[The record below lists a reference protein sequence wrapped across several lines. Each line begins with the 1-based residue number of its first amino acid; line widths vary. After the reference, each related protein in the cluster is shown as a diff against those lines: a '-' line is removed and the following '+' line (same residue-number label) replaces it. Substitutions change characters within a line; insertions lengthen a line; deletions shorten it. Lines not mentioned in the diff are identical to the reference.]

1 VNRANS
7 PFDLRLPRALA
18 ALVAAVGLLALS
30 ACGGGGGDGPTGGT
44 PTPPG
49 QTVTISGKITFDRI
63 PFKTA
68 LNAVGLD
75 PNQPVESPA
84 RGVVVEAL
92 SASSTLASTTTDTSG
107 NYSLSVPVSTQV
119 KIRAKAQMTKTGT
132 APTWDFKVLNNT
144 NSDAL
149 YALDGSFADSGTA
162 ASTRNLRAA
171 SGWNGTTY
179 VDANRSAAPFAILDT
194 VYKAQQLVL
203 SAVPATAF
211 PALSLFWSSKNTSS
225 DSFCPDTGN
234 ILTSVYFGFDAG
246 DTDDCATPQAGV
258 DGIYILGDFASGNGD
273 TDEFDQH
280 VIAHEFGHYLE
291 DKFSR
296 TDSIGGNHSI
306 GDLLDLR
313 VAFGEGW
320 GDAFSGMALND
331 PVYKDSQSG
340 VNAQTGFNLDA
351 DNSGQKGSYSEASV
365 FQFLWDVF
373 DAGTESGDTVALG
386 FTPIW
391 NTFIGAEKTTTA
403 LTSIYSFS
411 SALIAD
417 NSSAAS
423 GIRALL
429 NREQIFGTDAF
440 ASGETNFAG
449 KTTPPNTLDPL
460 YTTIT
465 LGSSVQVCGTRDF
478 GTNNKLGNR
487 RFLRLDLATSRAL
500 QITAI
505 GPATVVPVAADPDIG
520 LWGRGYIARSEAEGV
535 TETFNTAVLSAGTY
549 IIEVGEFSHIDP
561 SNVPNSSRRGD
572 TCMTVNV
579 SGS

>member
-7 PFDLRLPRALA
+7 PFSLRLSHALA
-18 ALVAAVGLLALS
+18 ALGLLALS
-30 ACGGGGGDGPTGGT
+30 ACGGGGGDGPTGST
-44 PTPPG
+44 PTPPS
-49 QTVTISGKITFDRI
+49 QTVVISGRITFDRI
-63 PFKTA
+63 PFKSTG
-68 LNAVGLD
+68 VGLD
-75 PNQPVESPA
+75 PSQPVELPA
-84 RGVVVEAL
+84 RGIIVEAL
-92 SASSTLASTTTDTSG
+92 SASSTLASTTTDTAG
-107 NYSLSVPVSTQV
+107 NYSLSVPASTQV

-194 VYKAQQLVL
+194 AYKAQQLVL
-203 SAVPATAF
+203 TAVPTTVF

-234 ILTSVYFGFDAG
+234 ILTSVYFGFNAG
-246 DTDDCATPQAGV
+246 ETDDCTPKQPGV
-258 DGIYILGDFASGNGD
+258 DGIYILGDFASGAGD

-331 PVYKDSQSG
+331 PVYKDSQNG
-340 VNAQTGFNLDA
+340 IAGQTGFNLDA
-351 DNSGQKGSYSEASV
+351 DNGVQKGSYSEASV

-373 DAGTESGDTVALG
+373 DDGTESGDTVSLN

-391 NTFIGAEKTTTA
+391 NVFIGTEKTTSA

-411 SALIAD
+411 SALIA
-417 NSSAAS
+417 NNEASAT

-429 NREQIFGTDAF
+429 NREQVFGTDAF
-440 ASGETNFAG
+440 AGGETNFAG

-465 LGSSVQVCGTRDF
+465 LGGSVQVCGTRDF

-487 RFLRLDLATSRAL
+487 RFLRLDLATSRSL
-500 QITAI
+500 QITAT
-505 GPATVVPVAADPDIG
+505 GLATGTPAADPDIG

-535 TETFNTAVLSAGTY
+535 TEIFNTAVLSAGTY

-561 SNVPNSSRRGD
+561 SDVPNSSRRGD
-572 TCMTVNV
+572 TCMTVSV

>member
-7 PFDLRLPRALA
+7 PFSSRLSHALA
-18 ALVAAVGLLALS
+18 ALGLLVLS
-30 ACGGGGGDGPTGGT
+30 ACGGGGDGPTGGT

-49 QTVTISGKITFDRI
+49 QTVVISGKITFDRI
-63 PFKTA
+63 PFKTTGQ
-68 LNAVGLD
+68 GLD

-84 RGVVVEAL
+84 RGVIVEAL
-92 SASSTLASTTTDTSG
+92 SSSATLASTTTDTSG
-107 NYSLSVPVSTQV
+107 NYSLNVPASTQV

-149 YALDGSFADSGTA
+149 YVLDGSFADSGTA

-179 VDANRSAAPFAILDT
+179 VDDNRAAAPFAILDT
-194 VYKAQQLVL
+194 AYQAQQLVL
-203 SAVPATAF
+203 TAVPTTAF

-234 ILTSVYFGFDAG
+234 ILTSVYFGFNAG
-246 DTDDCATPQAGV
+246 DTDDCSPTKQPGV
-258 DGIYILGDFASGNGD
+258 DGIYILGDFASGAGD

-291 DKFSR
+291 DRFSR

-340 VNAQTGFNLDA
+340 VNAQSGFNLDA
-351 DNSGQKGSYSEASV
+351 DNGVQKGSYSEASV

-373 DAGTESGDTVALG
+373 DGGTEAGDTVSLG

-391 NTFIGAEKTTTA
+391 NVFIGAEKTTSA

-411 SALIAD
+411 SALIAS
-417 NSSAAS
+417 NSASTS

-429 NREQIFGTDAF
+429 NREQIFGTDEF
-440 ASGETNFAG
+440 ATGETNFAG
-449 KTTPPNTLDPL
+449 KTIPPNTLDPL

-465 LGSSVQVCGTRDF
+465 LNSSVQVCGTRDF

-487 RFLRLDLATSRAL
+487 RFLKLDLATSRAL
-500 QITAI
+500 QITAT
-505 GPATVVPVAADPDIG
+505 GPASAAPVAADPDIG
-520 LWGRGYIARSEAEGV
+520 LWGRGFIDRSEAESV
-535 TETFNTAVLSAGTY
+535 TEIFNTAVLPVGTY
-549 IIEVGEFSHIDP
+549 IVEVGEFTHTDP

-572 TCMTVNV
+572 TCMTVTV
-579 SGS
+579 SGT

>member
-18 ALVAAVGLLALS
+18 ALAAAVGLLALS

-63 PFKTA
+63 PFKTTGQ
-68 LNAVGLD
+68 GLD
-75 PNQPVESPA
+75 ANAPIESPA
-84 RGVVVEAL
+84 RDVIVEAL
-92 SASSTLASTTTDTSG
+92 SASSTLASTTTDTAG

-171 SGWNGTTY
+171 SGWNGTAY

-246 DTDDCATPQAGV
+246 ETDDCSSPQPGV
-258 DGIYILGDFASGNGD
+258 DGIYVLGDFASGGGD

-331 PVYKDSQSG
+331 PLYKDSQSG
-340 VNAQTGFNLDA
+340 ISAQTGFNLDA

-391 NTFIGAEKTTTA
+391 NTFIGAEKTTNA

-411 SALIAD
+411 SALIVD

-440 ASGETNFAG
+440 ASGETNFAN

-465 LGSSVQVCGTRDF
+465 LGSSVPVCGTRDF

-487 RFLRLDLATSRAL
+487 RFLKLDLATSRAL
-500 QITAI
+500 QISAT
-505 GPATVVPVAADPDIG
+505 GPAGSTPTAADPDIG
-520 LWGRGYIARSEAEGV
+520 LWGRGFIGISDGEGP
-535 TETFNTAVLSAGTY
+535 TEIFNTSVLPVGTY
-549 IIEVGEFSHIDP
+549 IIEVAEFSHIDT
-561 SNVPNSSRRGD
+561 SNAPASSRRGD
-572 TCMTVNV
+572 TCMTVSV
-579 SGS
+579 SGL